1 MSREVELKNIQM
13 TVTTPEDTQ
22 ISLGALGADNTAAST
37 SLGAGYSLAG
47 NTGVLVKNGGTN
59 VDDVENLI
67 FNRPKSARKGIPPK
81 PYTESFTVFGRRSIP
96 TYQSYPNSNC
106 SSQRGV

>member
-13 TVTTPEDTQ
+13 TATTPEDTQ

-47 NTGVLVKNGGTN
+47 NTGVLVKASGTN
-59 VDDVENLI
+59 ADDCNVLAPQHHWDWSNVADIANYYQIGKLI
-67 FNRPKSARKGIPPK
+67 PASSTNGI
-81 PYTESFTVFGRRSIP
+81 RSIF
-96 TYQSYPNSNC
+96 S
-106 SSQRGV
+106 